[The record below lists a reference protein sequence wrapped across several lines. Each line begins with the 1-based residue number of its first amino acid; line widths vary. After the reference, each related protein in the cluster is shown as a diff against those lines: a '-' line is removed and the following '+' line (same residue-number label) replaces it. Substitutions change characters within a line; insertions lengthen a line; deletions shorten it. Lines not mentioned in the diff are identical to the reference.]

1 VANCGFNV
9 VTKNT
14 IKISSPILMECEHCG
29 SLFAS
34 LPNLNRHIKTNKKC
48 LALRNGGKSDI
59 SCEYC
64 ERAFSRKDS
73 LQRHEELCSKR
84 LDWYVKRTEELKKEL
99 VDVRTEL
106 VKVKAERDIYR
117 DRCETLDKKST
128 TTTINNITNIKLEGV
143 NISTIDPFTTETI
156 HKRLTDFNFEMFS
169 NGYRGIV
176 TFARSIIIKEDEKN
190 YVVTDPS
197 RNAFHRLIESRD
209 WKKDPNGMFLDILLD
224 ELRPNIYEHYDQ
236 VMTIMREAKT
246 EDEREDADLLMDKT
260 KPVYFG
266 ARGDRGSKD
275 REELRQKLR
284 NDIKK
289 IVTI

>member
-1 VANCGFNV
+1 
-9 VTKNT
+9 
-14 IKISSPILMECEHCG
+14 MECEYCG
-29 SLFAS
+29 TKTLMR
-34 LPNLNRHIKTNKKC
+34 NLKRHMLTNKKC
-48 LALRNGGKSDI
+48 LSLQNGTNTDCIKCKFCAKTFI
-59 SCEYC
+59 
-64 ERAFSRKDS
+64 RKDN
-73 LQRHEELCSKR
+73 LQRHEEACPEQLT
-84 LDWYVKRTEELKKEL
+84 WYIKRTGELEKEIL
-99 VDVRTEL
+99 DIGTEL

-156 HKRLTDFNFEMFS
+156 RKRLTDFSFEMFS